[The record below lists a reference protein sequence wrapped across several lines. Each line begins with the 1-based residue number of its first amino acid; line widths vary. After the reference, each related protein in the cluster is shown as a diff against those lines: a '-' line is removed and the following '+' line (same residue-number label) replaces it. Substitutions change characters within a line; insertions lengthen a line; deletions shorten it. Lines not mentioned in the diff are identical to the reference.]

1 MKTKTLL
8 LCCRI
13 LPAVCILLSAASCG
27 DTQEP
32 ETDYPV
38 LEGLHAKTETQLFDR
53 YFEPSGNFFLYSETL
68 PLSLFEN
75 ATATLCM
82 LTENEFDLVRII
94 PNPDGTHSTFPS
106 SFITIWPSLIQSNSE
121 FPIPDCGEKNVS
133 IRIAYE
139 LPEDGQYDFYIQI
152 ENPEQ
157 NIYYETPS
165 YRLTIDHL
173 SHIAT
178 LESID

>member
-1 MKTKTLL
+1 MKNLTANILFFSLL
-8 LCCRI
+8 LTAITISGCSESDKRE
-13 LPAVCILLSAASCG
+13 S
-27 DTQEP
+27 
-32 ETDYPV
+32 ETDHPV

-53 YFEPSGNFFLYSETL
+53 YFEPSGNFFLYSETQ

-121 FPIPDCGEKNVS
+121 FPIPDCGEKNMS